1 MADNYEIVRGERT
14 ADAMEILSN
23 NCVVPAFIGRENEKL
38 FKGAIPIGDSLN
50 MLRPIKTLG
59 GTGQSFEPEG
69 LVRTSVPLQI
79 GFWVKFDYMFNSRE
93 EALFM
98 DSDEHENYV
107 KPGIVHMA
115 NTIDL
120 LMLQYIAATTPN
132 WVGTPGTPPANGQTY
147 ASAQTKL
154 NQLLAPFDERVVIF
168 NSAFN
173 QPLQNAQS
181 VLFNPSQVIGKEHL
195 TGKVGRAYDFD
206 FMNDEQI
213 PYSTPGTWVTVGTV
227 HGAGQQGSSIITNG
241 WGSGTTSLAGNERF
255 TYAGCYAVNPD
266 SRLQTGS
273 VLAQWQLT
281 APVSDTVGALT
292 MQIFPAMVTS
302 GPYQNCSNSP
312 ADGAVITMANASG
325 VGFTTAVAMQKGAY
339 TAAFIELEDVS
350 DFGAKCVVMT
360 DPQTKISIR
369 CIWQWNSSGP
379 YAGNKTFRA
388 ECIFGIGS
396 KYSEYFATAILG

>member
-1 MADNYEIVRGERT
+1 MADNYEIVRQERT
-14 ADAMEILSN
+14 AGAMEILSN
-23 NCVVPAFIGRENEKL
+23 NCVVPAFVGRENEKL

-50 MLRPIKTLG
+50 MLRPIKTMG

-79 GFWVKFDYMFNSRE
+79 AFWVKFDYMINSRE
-93 EALFM
+93 QALFM
-98 DSDEHENYV
+98 DDDENENYV

-120 LMLQYIAATTPN
+120 LMLQYIAATSNN
-132 WVGTPGTPPANGQTY
+132 WVGTPGTPPTNTDAY
-147 ASAQTKL
+147 ASAQTKM
-154 NQLLAPFDERVVIF
+154 NQLLAPFNDRVVIF
-168 NSAFN
+168 NSAFS
-173 QPLQNAQS
+173 QPLVKAQS
-181 VLFNPSQVIGKEHL
+181 TLFNPQDVIGKQDL
-195 TGKVGRAYDFD
+195 TGKVGHHFNFD

-213 PYSTPGTWVTVGTV
+213 PYETGGTWIVVGV
-227 HGAGQQGSSIITNG
+227 VDGAGQQGSSILTRS
-241 WGSGTTSLAGNERF
+241 WTTAALAANDRF
-255 TYAGCYAVNPD
+255 TYAGVYAVNPD

-273 VLAQWQLT
+273 VLAQWKLT
-281 APVSDTVGALT
+281 APATDTAGALT

-302 GPYQNCSNSP
+302 GPYQNCTNSP
-312 ADGAVITMANASG
+312 ADGAVINMAGASG
-325 VGFTTAVAMQKGAY
+325 VGYTTAIAMQKGAY

-350 DFGAKCVVMT
+350 DYGSKCVVMT
-360 DPQTKISIR
+360 DPDTKISIR

-396 KYSEYFATAILG
+396 KYSEYFSAAVLG